1 MPELRVVAVSND
13 GTRLVLKAADS
24 TEYTLPID
32 ERLRAAVRGDRPR
45 LGQIEI
51 EVESHLRP
59 RDIQAR
65 IRAGATAEEVA
76 QLAGIPVDRVRRF
89 EGPVL
94 AERAFMAE
102 RARKTPVRRPGENA
116 GPQLGEAVQER
127 LLLRGAEK
135 DTVQWDSW
143 RRDDGTWEVLLV
155 YRVAGEPHSASWT
168 YDPPRRL
175 VQAVDDEARSL
186 IGESDDLAA
195 PEPSFPFVPRIAR
208 LPRDRPLDRARGTSR
223 PSLPPLRARR
233 GDRASE
239 RDSLTS
245 LLEAVPSFR
254 GDMVVP
260 GTALRARTAGGARR
274 ANRRRRS
281 PRPPRPRPVPPTRTS
296 SCPARSAATATGSS
310 APPTARP
317 RRTASVRAAARRS
330 RAGTRSCSARGARSR
345 SSGLRQ
351 SDRSHA
357 TVSPVSACCR
367 LATVRR
373 RQVGIVRCGPVSFR
387 RGPGARATAT
397 GGRAPRRP
405 GGPASEDHSDHEPT
419 YRAAGMPATASAST
433 SWAPETPEPQ

>member
-102 RARKTPVRRPGENA
+102 RARKTPVRRPGENT
-116 GPQLGEAVQER
+116 GPPLGETVQER
-127 LLLRGAEK
+127 LLLRGADK

-155 YRVAGEPHSASWT
+155 YRVAGEPHTASWT

-175 VQAVDDEARSL
+175 VAAVDDEARSL
-186 IGESDDLAA
+186 IGESDDLG
-195 PEPSFPFVPRIAR
+195 PSEPAHPFVPRIAR
-208 LPRDRPLDRARGTSR
+208 LPRDRDRDREHD
-223 PSLPPLRARR
+223 R
-233 GDRASE
+233 GDRSE
-239 RDSLTS
+239 RAAIVPAQAQPSDLEEESVGDSLTS

-254 GDMVVP
+254 GDLVVP
-260 GTALRARTAGGARR
+260 EIPGEGSDGPDTEPDVEEPPAPAASAGAGSAYADVLMPRAVSSHRDRLIGATDRQAEADGVRPGRR
-274 ANRRRRS
+274 AA
-281 PRPPRPRPVPPTRTS
+281 VPS
-296 SCPARSAATATGSS
+296 WDEI
-310 APPTARP
+310 
-317 RRTASVRAAARRS
+317 VF
-330 RAGTRSCSARGARSR
+330 GTRRKKN
-345 SSGLRQ
+345 
-351 SDRSHA
+351 SD
-357 TVSPVSACCR
+357 
-367 LATVRR
+367 
-373 RQVGIVRCGPVSFR
+373 
-387 RGPGARATAT
+387 
-397 GGRAPRRP
+397 
-405 GGPASEDHSDHEPT
+405 
-419 YRAAGMPATASAST
+419 
-433 SWAPETPEPQ
+433 

>member
-32 ERLRAAVRGDRPR
+32 ERLRAAVRNDRAR

-65 IRAGATAEEVA
+65 IRAGASAEEVA
-76 QLAGIPVDRVRRF
+76 QFAGIPVDRVRRF

-102 RARKTPVRRPGENA
+102 RARKTPVRRPGENT
-116 GPQLGEAVQER
+116 GPQLGEAVHDR
-127 LLLRGAEK
+127 LLLRGADRE
-135 DTVQWDSW
+135 TAQWDSW

-155 YRVAGEPHSASWT
+155 YRVAGELHSASWT
-168 YDPPRRL
+168 YDAPRRL

-186 IGESDDLAA
+186 IGETDDVAA

-208 LPRDRPLDRARGTSR
+208 LPRDRPLDRALDRQMER
-223 PSLPPLRARR
+223 PAPPPPPEPEERI
-233 GDRASE
+233 GGVTASE

-260 GTALRARTAGGARR
+260 ERPSPPEPPAIEPAAQGPEAEEPPAPAASAGAGSAYADVLMPRAVAGHRDRLTGTTDRQAEADGVRPGRR
-274 ANRRRRS
+274 AA
-281 PRPPRPRPVPPTRTS
+281 VPS
-296 SCPARSAATATGSS
+296 WDEI
-310 APPTARP
+310 
-317 RRTASVRAAARRS
+317 VF
-330 RAGTRSCSARGARSR
+330 GTRRKK
-345 SSGLRQ
+345 Q
-351 SDRSHA
+351 D
-357 TVSPVSACCR
+357 
-367 LATVRR
+367 
-373 RQVGIVRCGPVSFR
+373 
-387 RGPGARATAT
+387 
-397 GGRAPRRP
+397 
-405 GGPASEDHSDHEPT
+405 
-419 YRAAGMPATASAST
+419 
-433 SWAPETPEPQ
+433 

>member
-32 ERLRAAVRGDRPR
+32 ERLRAAVRNDRAR

-65 IRAGATAEEVA
+65 IRAGASAEEVA
-76 QLAGIPVDRVRRF
+76 QFAGIPVDRVRRF

-102 RARKTPVRRPGENA
+102 RARKTPVRRPGENT

-127 LLLRGAEK
+127 LLLRGADKE
-135 DTVQWDSW
+135 TVQWDSW

-155 YRVAGEPHSASWT
+155 YRVASEPHSASWT

-186 IGESDDLAA
+186 IGETDDVAA

-208 LPRDRPLDRARGTSR
+208 LPRDRPLDRALDRQMER
-223 PSLPPLRARR
+223 PAPPPPPEPDEHNLS
-233 GDRASE
+233 ASAGE

-260 GTALRARTAGGARR
+260 ERPAPPEPPTTTPATQEPEADEPPAAAASAGAGSAYADVLMPRAVAGHRDRLTGTTDRQAEADGVRPGRR
-274 ANRRRRS
+274 AA
-281 PRPPRPRPVPPTRTS
+281 VPS
-296 SCPARSAATATGSS
+296 WDEI
-310 APPTARP
+310 
-317 RRTASVRAAARRS
+317 VF
-330 RAGTRSCSARGARSR
+330 GTRRKK
-345 SSGLRQ
+345 Q
-351 SDRSHA
+351 D
-357 TVSPVSACCR
+357 
-367 LATVRR
+367 
-373 RQVGIVRCGPVSFR
+373 
-387 RGPGARATAT
+387 
-397 GGRAPRRP
+397 
-405 GGPASEDHSDHEPT
+405 
-419 YRAAGMPATASAST
+419 
-433 SWAPETPEPQ
+433 

>member
-135 DTVQWDSW
+135 DSVQWDSW

-155 YRVAGEPHSASWT
+155 YCVAGEPHSASWT

-175 VQAVDDEARSL
+175 VQAVDEEARSL
-186 IGESDDLAA
+186 IGESEDLGA

-208 LPRDRPLDRARGTSR
+208 LPRDRPLDRALDR
-223 PSLPPLRARR
+223 PSLPPAEPAEEAA
-233 GDRASE
+233 GE

-260 GTALRARTAGGARR
+260 ERPSETASIEEPPALEEEPEVEEPPAPAASAGSAYADVLMPRSVASHRDRLIGATDRQAEADGVRPGRR
-274 ANRRRRS
+274 AA
-281 PRPPRPRPVPPTRTS
+281 VPS
-296 SCPARSAATATGSS
+296 WDEI
-310 APPTARP
+310 
-317 RRTASVRAAARRS
+317 VF
-330 RAGTRSCSARGARSR
+330 GTRRKK
-345 SSGLRQ
+345 Q
-351 SDRSHA
+351 
-357 TVSPVSACCR
+357 
-367 LATVRR
+367 
-373 RQVGIVRCGPVSFR
+373 
-387 RGPGARATAT
+387 
-397 GGRAPRRP
+397 
-405 GGPASEDHSDHEPT
+405 E
-419 YRAAGMPATASAST
+419 
-433 SWAPETPEPQ
+433 

>member
-32 ERLRAAVRGDRPR
+32 ERLRAAVRNDRAR

-65 IRAGATAEEVA
+65 IRAGASAEEVA
-76 QLAGIPVDRVRRF
+76 QFAGIPVDRVRRF

-102 RARKTPVRRPGENA
+102 RARKTPVRRPGENT

-127 LLLRGAEK
+127 LLLRGADRE
-135 DTVQWDSW
+135 TVQWDSW

-175 VQAVDDEARSL
+175 VQAVDEEARSL
-186 IGESDDLAA
+186 IGETDDVAA

-208 LPRDRPLDRARGTSR
+208 LPRDRPLDRALDRQIER
-223 PSLPPLRARR
+223 PAPAEPEERIS
-233 GDRASE
+233 GVSSTE

-260 GTALRARTAGGARR
+260 ERPSQPEPPALEPASQEEPEADEPPAAAASAGAGSAYADVLMPRAVAGHRDRLTGTTDRQAEADGVRPGRR
-274 ANRRRRS
+274 AA
-281 PRPPRPRPVPPTRTS
+281 VPS
-296 SCPARSAATATGSS
+296 WDEI
-310 APPTARP
+310 
-317 RRTASVRAAARRS
+317 VF
-330 RAGTRSCSARGARSR
+330 GTRRKK
-345 SSGLRQ
+345 Q
-351 SDRSHA
+351 D
-357 TVSPVSACCR
+357 
-367 LATVRR
+367 
-373 RQVGIVRCGPVSFR
+373 
-387 RGPGARATAT
+387 
-397 GGRAPRRP
+397 
-405 GGPASEDHSDHEPT
+405 
-419 YRAAGMPATASAST
+419 
-433 SWAPETPEPQ
+433 

>member
-32 ERLRAAVRGDRPR
+32 ERLRAAVRNDRAR

-65 IRAGATAEEVA
+65 IRAGASAEEVA
-76 QLAGIPVDRVRRF
+76 QLAGIPVERVRRF

-102 RARKTPVRRPGENA
+102 RARKTPVRRPGENT

-175 VQAVDDEARSL
+175 VQAVDDEARAL
-186 IGESDDLAA
+186 IGETDDAIGVTH
-195 PEPSFPFVPRIAR
+195 EPSFPFVPRIAR
-208 LPRDRPLDRARGTSR
+208 LPRDRPLDRAPDR
-223 PSLPPLRARR
+223 PAALPAPAPEA
-233 GDRASE
+233 DESE

-254 GDMVVP
+254 GDLVVP
-260 GTALRARTAGGARR
+260 ERPAPEAPAAEPVQEPEAEEPPAASTGAGSAYADVLMPRSVTGHRDRLTGTTDRQAEADGVRPGRR
-274 ANRRRRS
+274 AA
-281 PRPPRPRPVPPTRTS
+281 VPS
-296 SCPARSAATATGSS
+296 WDEI
-310 APPTARP
+310 
-317 RRTASVRAAARRS
+317 VF
-330 RAGTRSCSARGARSR
+330 GTRRKK
-345 SSGLRQ
+345 Q
-351 SDRSHA
+351 
-357 TVSPVSACCR
+357 
-367 LATVRR
+367 
-373 RQVGIVRCGPVSFR
+373 
-387 RGPGARATAT
+387 
-397 GGRAPRRP
+397 
-405 GGPASEDHSDHEPT
+405 E
-419 YRAAGMPATASAST
+419 
-433 SWAPETPEPQ
+433 

>member
-32 ERLRAAVRGDRPR
+32 ERLRAAVRNDRAR

-65 IRAGATAEEVA
+65 IRAGASAEEVA
-76 QLAGIPVDRVRRF
+76 QLAGIPVERVRRF

-102 RARKTPVRRPGENA
+102 RARKTPVRRPGENT
-116 GPQLGEAVQER
+116 GPQLGESVTER
-127 LLLRGAEK
+127 LLLRGADK
-135 DTVQWDSW
+135 DATQWDSW

-155 YRVAGEPHSASWT
+155 YRVAGETHTASWT

-175 VQAVDDEARSL
+175 VQAVDEEARSL
-186 IGESDDLAA
+186 IGEADDS

-208 LPRDRPLDRARGTSR
+208 LPRDRPLDRTPQRL
-223 PSLPPLRARR
+223 PSGAADDVESAPAVLDEAPA
-233 GDRASE
+233 E

-260 GTALRARTAGGARR
+260 EPVQAPHPPDEPVEEAEPVEPAPAASAGSAYADVLMPRAVAGHRDRLTGTTDRQAEADGVRPGRR
-274 ANRRRRS
+274 AA
-281 PRPPRPRPVPPTRTS
+281 VPS
-296 SCPARSAATATGSS
+296 WDEI
-310 APPTARP
+310 
-317 RRTASVRAAARRS
+317 VF
-330 RAGTRSCSARGARSR
+330 GTRRKK
-345 SSGLRQ
+345 Q
-351 SDRSHA
+351 
-357 TVSPVSACCR
+357 
-367 LATVRR
+367 
-373 RQVGIVRCGPVSFR
+373 
-387 RGPGARATAT
+387 
-397 GGRAPRRP
+397 
-405 GGPASEDHSDHEPT
+405 E
-419 YRAAGMPATASAST
+419 
-433 SWAPETPEPQ
+433 

>member
-32 ERLRAAVRGDRPR
+32 ERLRAAVRNDRAR

-65 IRAGATAEEVA
+65 IRAGASAEEVA

-102 RARKTPVRRPGENA
+102 RARKTPVRRPGENT
-116 GPQLGEAVQER
+116 GPQLGEAVAER
-127 LLLRGAEK
+127 LLLRGADKES
-135 DTVQWDSW
+135 VQWDSW

-155 YRVAGEPHSASWT
+155 YRVATEPHSASWT

-175 VQAVDDEARSL
+175 VQAVDDEARAL
-186 IGESDDLAA
+186 IGESDDT

-208 LPRDRPLDRARGTSR
+208 LPRDRPLDRALDRQTSERGE
-223 PSLPPLRARR
+223 RAAQSGGEDDEPRVAEEATGER
-233 GDRASE
+233 E

-260 GTALRARTAGGARR
+260 ESVKSPQSDEESEAEVEEPPAPAASAGAGSAYADVLMPRAVAGHRDRLTGTTDRQAEADGVRPGRR
-274 ANRRRRS
+274 AA
-281 PRPPRPRPVPPTRTS
+281 VPS
-296 SCPARSAATATGSS
+296 WDEI
-310 APPTARP
+310 
-317 RRTASVRAAARRS
+317 VF
-330 RAGTRSCSARGARSR
+330 GTRRKK
-345 SSGLRQ
+345 
-351 SDRSHA
+351 
-357 TVSPVSACCR
+357 
-367 LATVRR
+367 
-373 RQVGIVRCGPVSFR
+373 
-387 RGPGARATAT
+387 
-397 GGRAPRRP
+397 
-405 GGPASEDHSDHEPT
+405 
-419 YRAAGMPATASAST
+419 
-433 SWAPETPEPQ
+433 PE

>member
-76 QLAGIPVDRVRRF
+76 QMAGIPVDRVRRF

-102 RARKTPVRRPGENA
+102 RARKTPVRRPGENS
-116 GPQLGEAVQER
+116 GPLLGEAVQER

-186 IGESDDLAA
+186 IGESDDLGA
-195 PEPSFPFVPRIAR
+195 PEPSMPFVPRIAR
-208 LPRDRPLDRARGTSR
+208 LPRDRALAGSLDRERDRDRER
-223 PSLPPLRARR
+223 PSLPAQ
-233 GDRASE
+233 ASEPAEETTATAE

-254 GDMVVP
+254 GDLVVP
-260 GTALRARTAGGARR
+260 ERSAEPSEEDDDEPVAEEPPAPAASAGSAYADVLMPRSVGSHRDRLIGATDRQAEADGVRPGRR
-274 ANRRRRS
+274 AA
-281 PRPPRPRPVPPTRTS
+281 VPS
-296 SCPARSAATATGSS
+296 WDEI
-310 APPTARP
+310 
-317 RRTASVRAAARRS
+317 VF
-330 RAGTRSCSARGARSR
+330 GTRRKK
-345 SSGLRQ
+345 Q
-351 SDRSHA
+351 
-357 TVSPVSACCR
+357 
-367 LATVRR
+367 
-373 RQVGIVRCGPVSFR
+373 
-387 RGPGARATAT
+387 
-397 GGRAPRRP
+397 
-405 GGPASEDHSDHEPT
+405 E
-419 YRAAGMPATASAST
+419 
-433 SWAPETPEPQ
+433 

>member
-116 GPQLGEAVQER
+116 AGPQLGEAVQER
-127 LLLRGAEK
+127 LLLRGADK

-155 YRVAGEPHSASWT
+155 YMVAGEPHSASWT

-208 LPRDRPLDRARGTSR
+208 LPRERSLDRALER
-223 PSLPPLRARR
+223 PSLPAQ
-233 GDRASE
+233 ASEPDEDTTEE

-254 GDMVVP
+254 GDLVVP
-260 GTALRARTAGGARR
+260 ERPSEPDAEEPADEPAAEEPPAPAASAGSAYADVLMPRSVGSHRDRLIGATDRQAEADGVRPGRR
-274 ANRRRRS
+274 AA
-281 PRPPRPRPVPPTRTS
+281 VPS
-296 SCPARSAATATGSS
+296 WDEI
-310 APPTARP
+310 
-317 RRTASVRAAARRS
+317 VF
-330 RAGTRSCSARGARSR
+330 GTRRKK
-345 SSGLRQ
+345 Q
-351 SDRSHA
+351 
-357 TVSPVSACCR
+357 
-367 LATVRR
+367 
-373 RQVGIVRCGPVSFR
+373 
-387 RGPGARATAT
+387 
-397 GGRAPRRP
+397 
-405 GGPASEDHSDHEPT
+405 E
-419 YRAAGMPATASAST
+419 
-433 SWAPETPEPQ
+433 

>member
-32 ERLRAAVRGDRPR
+32 ERLRAAVRNDRAR
-45 LGQIEI
+45 LNQIEI

-65 IRAGATAEEVA
+65 IRAGASAEEVA

-102 RARKTPVRRPGENA
+102 RARKTPVRRPGENT

-127 LLLRGAEK
+127 LTLRGAEK
-135 DTVQWDSW
+135 ESVQWDSW

-155 YRVAGEPHSASWT
+155 YLVAGEPHSASWT

-175 VQAVDDEARSL
+175 VVAVDDEARSL
-186 IGESDDLAA
+186 IGESEDLPAA

-208 LPRDRPLDRARGTSR
+208 LPRDRPLDRALDRQLERAENR
-223 PSLPPLRARR
+223 PAPEPEE
-233 GDRASE
+233 E
-239 RDSLTS
+239 RDTLTS

-260 GTALRARTAGGARR
+260 DRTETPDDTEPEAEEPPAPAASAGAGAAYADVLMPRTVAGHRDRLTGTTDRQAEADGVRPGRR
-274 ANRRRRS
+274 AA
-281 PRPPRPRPVPPTRTS
+281 VPS
-296 SCPARSAATATGSS
+296 WDEI
-310 APPTARP
+310 
-317 RRTASVRAAARRS
+317 VF
-330 RAGTRSCSARGARSR
+330 GTRRKK
-345 SSGLRQ
+345 Q
-351 SDRSHA
+351 
-357 TVSPVSACCR
+357 
-367 LATVRR
+367 
-373 RQVGIVRCGPVSFR
+373 
-387 RGPGARATAT
+387 
-397 GGRAPRRP
+397 
-405 GGPASEDHSDHEPT
+405 E
-419 YRAAGMPATASAST
+419 
-433 SWAPETPEPQ
+433 

>member
-102 RARKTPVRRPGENA
+102 RARKTPVRRPGENS
-116 GPQLGEAVQER
+116 GPLLGEAVQER
-127 LLLRGAEK
+127 LVLRGAEK

-186 IGESDDLAA
+186 IGESDDLAV

-208 LPRDRPLDRARGTSR
+208 LPRDRPLDRSADRDRER
-223 PSLPPLRARR
+223 PSLPAQSSEPAEESI
-233 GDRASE
+233 AE

-260 GTALRARTAGGARR
+260 ERPVEPQEEPVDEPVTEEPPAPAASAGSAYADVLMPRSVGSHRDRLIGATDRQAEADGVRPGRR
-274 ANRRRRS
+274 AA
-281 PRPPRPRPVPPTRTS
+281 VPS
-296 SCPARSAATATGSS
+296 WDEI
-310 APPTARP
+310 
-317 RRTASVRAAARRS
+317 VF
-330 RAGTRSCSARGARSR
+330 GTRRKK
-345 SSGLRQ
+345 Q
-351 SDRSHA
+351 D
-357 TVSPVSACCR
+357 
-367 LATVRR
+367 
-373 RQVGIVRCGPVSFR
+373 
-387 RGPGARATAT
+387 
-397 GGRAPRRP
+397 
-405 GGPASEDHSDHEPT
+405 
-419 YRAAGMPATASAST
+419 
-433 SWAPETPEPQ
+433 

>member
-32 ERLRAAVRGDRPR
+32 ERLRAAVRNDRAR

-65 IRAGATAEEVA
+65 IRAGASAEEVA
-76 QLAGIPVDRVRRF
+76 QFAGIPVDRVRRF

-102 RARKTPVRRPGENA
+102 RARKTPVRRPGENT

-127 LLLRGAEK
+127 LLLRGADKE
-135 DTVQWDSW
+135 TVQWDSW

-168 YDPPRRL
+168 YDAPRRL

-186 IGESDDLAA
+186 IGETDDVAA

-208 LPRDRPLDRARGTSR
+208 LPRDRPLDRALDRQIER
-223 PSLPPLRARR
+223 PTAPPPPPEPEEHI
-233 GDRASE
+233 ASVSAGE

-260 GTALRARTAGGARR
+260 ERPAPPEPPAIEPAAQEPEADESSAAAASAGSAYADVLMPRAVAGHRDRLTGTTDRQAEADGVRPGRR
-274 ANRRRRS
+274 AA
-281 PRPPRPRPVPPTRTS
+281 VPTWDEI
-296 SCPARSAATATGSS
+296 
-310 APPTARP
+310 
-317 RRTASVRAAARRS
+317 VF
-330 RAGTRSCSARGARSR
+330 GTRRKK
-345 SSGLRQ
+345 Q
-351 SDRSHA
+351 D
-357 TVSPVSACCR
+357 
-367 LATVRR
+367 
-373 RQVGIVRCGPVSFR
+373 
-387 RGPGARATAT
+387 
-397 GGRAPRRP
+397 
-405 GGPASEDHSDHEPT
+405 
-419 YRAAGMPATASAST
+419 
-433 SWAPETPEPQ
+433 

>member
-32 ERLRAAVRGDRPR
+32 ERLRAAVRNDRAR

-65 IRAGATAEEVA
+65 IRAGASAEEVA
-76 QLAGIPVDRVRRF
+76 QFAGIPVDRVRRF

-102 RARKTPVRRPGENA
+102 RARKTAVRRPGENT
-116 GPQLGEAVQER
+116 GPQLGDAVQER
-127 LLLRGAEK
+127 LLLRGADRE
-135 DTVQWDSW
+135 TVQWDSW

-175 VQAVDDEARSL
+175 VQAVDEEARSL
-186 IGESDDLAA
+186 IGETDDAAA

-208 LPRDRPLDRARGTSR
+208 LPRDRPLDRALDRQIER
-223 PSLPPLRARR
+223 PAPSVPDPDERLGSVTA
-233 GDRASE
+233 GE

-260 GTALRARTAGGARR
+260 ERPSQPEPPALEPAPQQEPEADEPPAAAAAGAGSAYADVLMPRAVAGHRDRLTGTTDRQAEADGVRPGRR
-274 ANRRRRS
+274 AA
-281 PRPPRPRPVPPTRTS
+281 VPS
-296 SCPARSAATATGSS
+296 WDEI
-310 APPTARP
+310 
-317 RRTASVRAAARRS
+317 VF
-330 RAGTRSCSARGARSR
+330 GTRRKK
-345 SSGLRQ
+345 Q
-351 SDRSHA
+351 D
-357 TVSPVSACCR
+357 
-367 LATVRR
+367 
-373 RQVGIVRCGPVSFR
+373 
-387 RGPGARATAT
+387 
-397 GGRAPRRP
+397 
-405 GGPASEDHSDHEPT
+405 
-419 YRAAGMPATASAST
+419 
-433 SWAPETPEPQ
+433 

>member
-32 ERLRAAVRGDRPR
+32 ERLRAAVRNDRAR

-65 IRAGATAEEVA
+65 IRAGASAEEVA
-76 QLAGIPVDRVRRF
+76 QLAGIPVERVRRF

-102 RARKTPVRRPGENA
+102 RARKTPVRRPGENT
-116 GPQLGEAVQER
+116 GPQLGETVAER
-127 LLLRGAEK
+127 LLLRGADK
-135 DTVQWDSW
+135 DSAQWDSW

-175 VQAVDDEARSL
+175 VQAVDDEARTL
-186 IGESDDLAA
+186 IGEADDT

-208 LPRDRPLDRARGTSR
+208 LPRDRPLDRALDRQM
-223 PSLPPLRARR
+223 P
-233 GDRASE
+233 DRAERTAQDDDEDEPRADENTGERDRE

-260 GTALRARTAGGARR
+260 EASAPQIDEAEEDEAEEPAAPAASAGAGSAYADVLMPRAVAGHRDRLTGTTDRQAEADGVRPGRR
-274 ANRRRRS
+274 AA
-281 PRPPRPRPVPPTRTS
+281 VPS
-296 SCPARSAATATGSS
+296 WDEI
-310 APPTARP
+310 
-317 RRTASVRAAARRS
+317 VF
-330 RAGTRSCSARGARSR
+330 GTRRKK
-345 SSGLRQ
+345 Q
-351 SDRSHA
+351 
-357 TVSPVSACCR
+357 
-367 LATVRR
+367 
-373 RQVGIVRCGPVSFR
+373 
-387 RGPGARATAT
+387 
-397 GGRAPRRP
+397 
-405 GGPASEDHSDHEPT
+405 E
-419 YRAAGMPATASAST
+419 
-433 SWAPETPEPQ
+433 

>member
-76 QLAGIPVDRVRRF
+76 QMAGIPVDRVRRF

-102 RARKTPVRRPGENA
+102 RARKTPVRRPGENS
-116 GPQLGEAVQER
+116 GPPLGEAVQER
-127 LLLRGAEK
+127 LLLRGADK

-155 YRVAGEPHSASWT
+155 YRVAGEPHAASWT

-208 LPRDRPLDRARGTSR
+208 LPRDRPLDRPERER
-223 PSLPPLRARR
+223 PSLPAQ
-233 GDRASE
+233 ASEPIEETTGE

-254 GDMVVP
+254 GDLVVP
-260 GTALRARTAGGARR
+260 ELPPAEPEEDPVVAEVEEEEPPAPAASAGSAYADVLMPRSVGSHRDRLIGATDRQAEADGVRPGRR
-274 ANRRRRS
+274 AA
-281 PRPPRPRPVPPTRTS
+281 VPS
-296 SCPARSAATATGSS
+296 WDEI
-310 APPTARP
+310 
-317 RRTASVRAAARRS
+317 VF
-330 RAGTRSCSARGARSR
+330 GTRRKK
-345 SSGLRQ
+345 Q
-351 SDRSHA
+351 
-357 TVSPVSACCR
+357 
-367 LATVRR
+367 
-373 RQVGIVRCGPVSFR
+373 
-387 RGPGARATAT
+387 
-397 GGRAPRRP
+397 
-405 GGPASEDHSDHEPT
+405 E
-419 YRAAGMPATASAST
+419 
-433 SWAPETPEPQ
+433 

>member
-32 ERLRAAVRGDRPR
+32 ERLRAAVRNDRAR

-65 IRAGATAEEVA
+65 IRAGASAEEVA
-76 QLAGIPVDRVRRF
+76 QFAGIPVDRVRRF

-102 RARKTPVRRPGENA
+102 RARKTPVRRPGENT

-127 LLLRGAEK
+127 LLLRGADRE
-135 DTVQWDSW
+135 TVQWDSW

-168 YDPPRRL
+168 YDAPRRL

-186 IGESDDLAA
+186 IGETDDVAA

-208 LPRDRPLDRARGTSR
+208 LPRDRPLDRALDRQMER
-223 PSLPPLRARR
+223 PAPPPAPEPEERI
-233 GDRASE
+233 GGVTASE

-260 GTALRARTAGGARR
+260 ERPAPPEPPAIEPAAQEPDAEDPPAPAASAGAGSAYADVLMPRAVAGHRDRLTGTTDRQAEADGVRPGRR
-274 ANRRRRS
+274 AA
-281 PRPPRPRPVPPTRTS
+281 VPS
-296 SCPARSAATATGSS
+296 WDEI
-310 APPTARP
+310 
-317 RRTASVRAAARRS
+317 VF
-330 RAGTRSCSARGARSR
+330 GTRRKK
-345 SSGLRQ
+345 Q
-351 SDRSHA
+351 D
-357 TVSPVSACCR
+357 
-367 LATVRR
+367 
-373 RQVGIVRCGPVSFR
+373 
-387 RGPGARATAT
+387 
-397 GGRAPRRP
+397 
-405 GGPASEDHSDHEPT
+405 
-419 YRAAGMPATASAST
+419 
-433 SWAPETPEPQ
+433 

>member
-76 QLAGIPVDRVRRF
+76 QMAGIPVDRVRRF

-102 RARKTPVRRPGENA
+102 RARKTPVRRPGENS
-116 GPQLGEAVQER
+116 GPPLGEAVQER

-208 LPRDRPLDRARGTSR
+208 LPRDRPLDRPGDRER
-223 PSLPPLRARR
+223 PSLPAQ
-233 GDRASE
+233 ASEPDEESLTATASGE

-254 GDMVVP
+254 GDLVVP
-260 GTALRARTAGGARR
+260 ER
-274 ANRRRRS
+274 
-281 PRPPRPRPVPPTRTS
+281 
-296 SCPARSAATATGSS
+296 
-310 APPTARP
+310 
-317 RRTASVRAAARRS
+317 
-330 RAGTRSCSARGARSR
+330 
-345 SSGLRQ
+345 
-351 SDRSHA
+351 
-357 TVSPVSACCR
+357 
-367 LATVRR
+367 
-373 RQVGIVRCGPVSFR
+373 
-387 RGPGARATAT
+387 
-397 GGRAPRRP
+397 
-405 GGPASEDHSDHEPT
+405 
-419 YRAAGMPATASAST
+419 
-433 SWAPETPEPQ
+433 APETAPEEPDPESEAEEPPAPAASAGSAYADVLMPRSVGSHRDRLIGSTDRQAEADGVRPGRRAAVPSWDEIVFGTRRKKQE

>member
-32 ERLRAAVRGDRPR
+32 ERLRAAVRNDRAR

-65 IRAGATAEEVA
+65 IRAGASAEEVA
-76 QLAGIPVDRVRRF
+76 QLAGIPVERVRRF

-102 RARKTPVRRPGENA
+102 RARKTPVRRQGEST
-116 GPQLGEAVQER
+116 GPQLGEAVAER

-135 DTVQWDSW
+135 DTVLWDSW

-186 IGESDDLAA
+186 IGETTPSQAA
-195 PEPSFPFVPRIAR
+195 EPSFPFVPRIAR
-208 LPRDRPLDRARGTSR
+208 LPRDRPLDRALDRQSPSDRSEAARAENERGAE
-223 PSLPPLRARR
+223 PE
-233 GDRASE
+233 E

-260 GTALRARTAGGARR
+260 VPPGAPDSAPAAEVPEESAEEAAPAASAGSAYADVLMPRAVAGHRDRLVGTTDRQAEADGVRPGRR
-274 ANRRRRS
+274 ATVPSWDEIVFGSRRKK
-281 PRPPRPRPVPPTRTS
+281 
-296 SCPARSAATATGSS
+296 
-310 APPTARP
+310 
-317 RRTASVRAAARRS
+317 
-330 RAGTRSCSARGARSR
+330 
-345 SSGLRQ
+345 
-351 SDRSHA
+351 
-357 TVSPVSACCR
+357 
-367 LATVRR
+367 
-373 RQVGIVRCGPVSFR
+373 
-387 RGPGARATAT
+387 
-397 GGRAPRRP
+397 
-405 GGPASEDHSDHEPT
+405 E
-419 YRAAGMPATASAST
+419 
-433 SWAPETPEPQ
+433 

>member
-32 ERLRAAVRGDRPR
+32 ERLRAAVRNDRAR
-45 LGQIEI
+45 LNQIEI

-65 IRAGATAEEVA
+65 IRAGASAEEVA

-102 RARKTPVRRPGENA
+102 RARKTPVRRPGENT

-135 DTVQWDSW
+135 DSVQWDSW

-175 VQAVDDEARSL
+175 VQAVDDEARAL
-186 IGESDDLAA
+186 IGETDDAIA
-195 PEPSFPFVPRIAR
+195 VSQEPSFPFVPRIAR
-208 LPRDRPLDRARGTSR
+208 LPRDRPLDR
-223 PSLPPLRARR
+223 SLDRQPDRQLERAP
-233 GDRASE
+233 AAAEPEESE

-260 GTALRARTAGGARR
+260 DRT
-274 ANRRRRS
+274 
-281 PRPPRPRPVPPTRTS
+281 
-296 SCPARSAATATGSS
+296 
-310 APPTARP
+310 
-317 RRTASVRAAARRS
+317 
-330 RAGTRSCSARGARSR
+330 
-345 SSGLRQ
+345 
-351 SDRSHA
+351 
-357 TVSPVSACCR
+357 
-367 LATVRR
+367 
-373 RQVGIVRCGPVSFR
+373 
-387 RGPGARATAT
+387 
-397 GGRAPRRP
+397 
-405 GGPASEDHSDHEPT
+405 
-419 YRAAGMPATASAST
+419 
-433 SWAPETPEPQ
+433 APETPVTEPGQEPAAEEPPAASAGAGSAYADVLMPRSVSGHRDRLTGTTDRQAEADGVRPGRRAAVPSWDEIVFGTRRKKQE

>member
-102 RARKTPVRRPGENA
+102 RARKTPVRRPGENS
-116 GPQLGEAVQER
+116 GPLLGEAVQER

-175 VQAVDDEARSL
+175 VQAVDEEARSL
-186 IGESDDLAA
+186 IGETDDLAV

-208 LPRDRPLDRARGTSR
+208 LPRERSMDRALDRVDRER
-223 PSLPPLRARR
+223 PSLPAQSSEPDEDSP
-233 GDRASE
+233 GE

-254 GDMVVP
+254 GDLVVP
-260 GTALRARTAGGARR
+260 ERPAEPSEEPDDEPAAEEPPAPAASAGSAYADVLMPRSVGSHRDRLIGATDRQAEADGVRPGRR
-274 ANRRRRS
+274 AA
-281 PRPPRPRPVPPTRTS
+281 VPS
-296 SCPARSAATATGSS
+296 WDEI
-310 APPTARP
+310 
-317 RRTASVRAAARRS
+317 VF
-330 RAGTRSCSARGARSR
+330 GTRRKK
-345 SSGLRQ
+345 Q
-351 SDRSHA
+351 
-357 TVSPVSACCR
+357 
-367 LATVRR
+367 
-373 RQVGIVRCGPVSFR
+373 
-387 RGPGARATAT
+387 
-397 GGRAPRRP
+397 
-405 GGPASEDHSDHEPT
+405 E
-419 YRAAGMPATASAST
+419 
-433 SWAPETPEPQ
+433 

>member
-32 ERLRAAVRGDRPR
+32 ERLRAAVRNDRAR
-45 LGQIEI
+45 LNQIEI

-65 IRAGATAEEVA
+65 IRAGASAEEVA

-102 RARKTPVRRPGENA
+102 RARKTPVRRPGENT

-127 LLLRGAEK
+127 LSLRGAEK
-135 DTVQWDSW
+135 ESVQWDSW

-155 YRVAGEPHSASWT
+155 YRVAAEPHSASWT

-175 VQAVDDEARSL
+175 VVAVDDEARSL
-186 IGESDDLAA
+186 IGESEDLPAA

-208 LPRDRPLDRARGTSR
+208 LPRDRPLDRALDRQLERADSR
-223 PSLPPLRARR
+223 PAPEPEE
-233 GDRASE
+233 E
-239 RDSLTS
+239 RDTLTS

-260 GTALRARTAGGARR
+260 DRTETPQDTEPEAEEPPAPAASAGAGAAYADVLMPRTVAGHRDRLTGTTDRQAEADGVRPGRR
-274 ANRRRRS
+274 AA
-281 PRPPRPRPVPPTRTS
+281 VP
-296 SCPARSAATATGSS
+296 
-310 APPTARP
+310 
-317 RRTASVRAAARRS
+317 
-330 RAGTRSCSARGARSR
+330 
-345 SSGLRQ
+345 
-351 SDRSHA
+351 
-357 TVSPVSACCR
+357 
-367 LATVRR
+367 
-373 RQVGIVRCGPVSFR
+373 
-387 RGPGARATAT
+387 
-397 GGRAPRRP
+397 
-405 GGPASEDHSDHEPT
+405 
-419 YRAAGMPATASAST
+419 
-433 SWAPETPEPQ
+433 SWD

>member
-1 MPELRVVAVSND
+1 MTSAGTTREVPMPELRVVAVSND

-32 ERLRAAVRGDRPR
+32 ERLRAAVRNDRAR

-65 IRAGATAEEVA
+65 IRAGASAEEVA

-102 RARKTPVRRPGENA
+102 RARKTPVRRPGENT

-155 YRVAGEPHSASWT
+155 YRVAGEVHTASWT

-175 VQAVDDEARSL
+175 VQAVDDEARAL
-186 IGESDDLAA
+186 IGETDDTLAA
-195 PEPSFPFVPRIAR
+195 VPEPSFPFVPRIAR
-208 LPRDRPLDRARGTSR
+208 LPRDRPLDRA
-223 PSLPPLRARR
+223 L
-233 GDRASE
+233 DRQMDRTPVPAPEPEEE

-254 GDMVVP
+254 GDLVVTEPSDTEPSDEVEAEEPPAPAASAGAGSAYADVLMPRAVSGHRDRLHGATDRQAEADGVRP
-260 GTALRARTAGGARR
+260 GRR
-274 ANRRRRS
+274 AA
-281 PRPPRPRPVPPTRTS
+281 VPS
-296 SCPARSAATATGSS
+296 WDEI
-310 APPTARP
+310 
-317 RRTASVRAAARRS
+317 VF
-330 RAGTRSCSARGARSR
+330 GTRRKK
-345 SSGLRQ
+345 Q
-351 SDRSHA
+351 
-357 TVSPVSACCR
+357 
-367 LATVRR
+367 
-373 RQVGIVRCGPVSFR
+373 
-387 RGPGARATAT
+387 
-397 GGRAPRRP
+397 
-405 GGPASEDHSDHEPT
+405 E
-419 YRAAGMPATASAST
+419 
-433 SWAPETPEPQ
+433 

>member
-32 ERLRAAVRGDRPR
+32 ERLRAAVRNDRAR

-65 IRAGATAEEVA
+65 IRAGASAEEVA
-76 QLAGIPVDRVRRF
+76 QHAGIPVDRVRRF

-102 RARKTPVRRPGENA
+102 RARKTPVRRPGENT

-127 LLLRGAEK
+127 LTLRGAEK

-155 YRVAGEPHSASWT
+155 YRVAGEPHAASWT

-175 VQAVDDEARSL
+175 VQAVDDEARAL
-186 IGESDDLAA
+186 IGDTDDTVTQ
-195 PEPSFPFVPRIAR
+195 EPSFPFVPRIAR
-208 LPRDRPLDRARGTSR
+208 LPRDRPLDRSLDRQLER
-223 PSLPPLRARR
+223 PPSAEPEEA
-233 GDRASE
+233 DE

-260 GTALRARTAGGARR
+260 ERPALPDSSSSASLDVDEEPEEAEEPIAPAASAGAGSAYADVLMPRSVAGHRDRLTGTTDRQAEADGVRPGRR
-274 ANRRRRS
+274 AA
-281 PRPPRPRPVPPTRTS
+281 VPS
-296 SCPARSAATATGSS
+296 WDEI
-310 APPTARP
+310 
-317 RRTASVRAAARRS
+317 VF
-330 RAGTRSCSARGARSR
+330 GTRRKK
-345 SSGLRQ
+345 Q
-351 SDRSHA
+351 D
-357 TVSPVSACCR
+357 
-367 LATVRR
+367 
-373 RQVGIVRCGPVSFR
+373 
-387 RGPGARATAT
+387 
-397 GGRAPRRP
+397 
-405 GGPASEDHSDHEPT
+405 
-419 YRAAGMPATASAST
+419 
-433 SWAPETPEPQ
+433 

>member
-32 ERLRAAVRGDRPR
+32 ERLRAAVRNDRAR

-65 IRAGATAEEVA
+65 IRAGASAEEVA
-76 QLAGIPVDRVRRF
+76 QFAGIPVDRVRRF

-102 RARKTPVRRPGENA
+102 RARKTPVRRPGENT

-127 LLLRGAEK
+127 LLLRGADKE
-135 DTVQWDSW
+135 TVQWDSW

-186 IGESDDLAA
+186 IGETDDVAA

-208 LPRDRPLDRARGTSR
+208 LPRDRPLDRALDRQMER
-223 PSLPPLRARR
+223 PTAPPPPPEPEEHI
-233 GDRASE
+233 ASVSAGE

-260 GTALRARTAGGARR
+260 ERPAQPEPPAIEPAAQEPEADEPPAAAASAGAGSAYADVLMPRAVAGHRDRLTGTTDRQAEADGVRPGRR
-274 ANRRRRS
+274 AA
-281 PRPPRPRPVPPTRTS
+281 VPTWDEI
-296 SCPARSAATATGSS
+296 
-310 APPTARP
+310 
-317 RRTASVRAAARRS
+317 VF
-330 RAGTRSCSARGARSR
+330 GTRRKK
-345 SSGLRQ
+345 Q
-351 SDRSHA
+351 D
-357 TVSPVSACCR
+357 
-367 LATVRR
+367 
-373 RQVGIVRCGPVSFR
+373 
-387 RGPGARATAT
+387 
-397 GGRAPRRP
+397 
-405 GGPASEDHSDHEPT
+405 
-419 YRAAGMPATASAST
+419 
-433 SWAPETPEPQ
+433 

>member
-32 ERLRAAVRGDRPR
+32 ERLRAAVRNDRAR

-65 IRAGATAEEVA
+65 IRAGASAEEVA
-76 QLAGIPVDRVRRF
+76 QFAGIPVDRVRRF

-102 RARKTPVRRPGENA
+102 RARKTPVRRPGENT

-127 LLLRGAEK
+127 LLLRGADKE
-135 DTVQWDSW
+135 TVQWDSW

-186 IGESDDLAA
+186 IGETDEVAA

-208 LPRDRPLDRARGTSR
+208 LPRDRPLDRALDRQIER
-223 PSLPPLRARR
+223 PAPPPPPEPEERIS
-233 GDRASE
+233 GVTASE

-260 GTALRARTAGGARR
+260 ERPAPPEPPAIEPPEREPGAEEPPAASAGAGSAYADVLMPRAVAGHRDRLTGTTDRQAEADGVRPGRR
-274 ANRRRRS
+274 AA
-281 PRPPRPRPVPPTRTS
+281 VPS
-296 SCPARSAATATGSS
+296 WDEI
-310 APPTARP
+310 
-317 RRTASVRAAARRS
+317 VF
-330 RAGTRSCSARGARSR
+330 GTRRKK
-345 SSGLRQ
+345 Q
-351 SDRSHA
+351 D
-357 TVSPVSACCR
+357 
-367 LATVRR
+367 
-373 RQVGIVRCGPVSFR
+373 
-387 RGPGARATAT
+387 
-397 GGRAPRRP
+397 
-405 GGPASEDHSDHEPT
+405 
-419 YRAAGMPATASAST
+419 
-433 SWAPETPEPQ
+433 

>member
-102 RARKTPVRRPGENA
+102 RARKTPVRRPGENS
-116 GPQLGEAVQER
+116 GPLLGEAVQER

-186 IGESDDLAA
+186 IGESDDLAV

-208 LPRDRPLDRARGTSR
+208 LPRDRALDRSMDRER
-223 PSLPPLRARR
+223 PSLPAQ
-233 GDRASE
+233 ASEPAEESTGE

-260 GTALRARTAGGARR
+260 ERPAEVPEEPVTEPEAEEPPAPAASAGSAYADVLMPRSVGSHRDRLVGATDRQAEADGVRPGRR
-274 ANRRRRS
+274 AA
-281 PRPPRPRPVPPTRTS
+281 VPS
-296 SCPARSAATATGSS
+296 WDEI
-310 APPTARP
+310 
-317 RRTASVRAAARRS
+317 VF
-330 RAGTRSCSARGARSR
+330 GTRRKK
-345 SSGLRQ
+345 Q
-351 SDRSHA
+351 D
-357 TVSPVSACCR
+357 
-367 LATVRR
+367 
-373 RQVGIVRCGPVSFR
+373 
-387 RGPGARATAT
+387 
-397 GGRAPRRP
+397 
-405 GGPASEDHSDHEPT
+405 
-419 YRAAGMPATASAST
+419 
-433 SWAPETPEPQ
+433 

>member
-65 IRAGATAEEVA
+65 IRAGASAEEVA

-102 RARKTPVRRPGENA
+102 RARKTPVRRPGETT

-127 LLLRGAEK
+127 LLLRGADKE
-135 DTVQWDSW
+135 TVQWDSW

-155 YRVAGEPHSASWT
+155 YRVVGEPHSASWT

-175 VQAVDDEARSL
+175 VQAVDEEARSL
-186 IGESDDLAA
+186 IGESDDDLAA

-208 LPRDRPLDRARGTSR
+208 LPRDREHPMDRALERQTER
-223 PSLPPLRARR
+223 PVLPAQSPEPEE
-233 GDRASE
+233 GSINGE

-254 GDMVVP
+254 GDLVVP
-260 GTALRARTAGGARR
+260 ERPATTTEMPAEEEPAPEPEAEEPPAPAASAGSAYADVLMPRSVGSHRDRLIGSTDRQAEADGVRPGRR
-274 ANRRRRS
+274 AA
-281 PRPPRPRPVPPTRTS
+281 VPS
-296 SCPARSAATATGSS
+296 WDEI
-310 APPTARP
+310 
-317 RRTASVRAAARRS
+317 VF
-330 RAGTRSCSARGARSR
+330 GTRRKK
-345 SSGLRQ
+345 Q
-351 SDRSHA
+351 
-357 TVSPVSACCR
+357 
-367 LATVRR
+367 
-373 RQVGIVRCGPVSFR
+373 
-387 RGPGARATAT
+387 
-397 GGRAPRRP
+397 
-405 GGPASEDHSDHEPT
+405 E
-419 YRAAGMPATASAST
+419 
-433 SWAPETPEPQ
+433 